1 MENNRQIVGSFNY
14 SRGTAD
20 TFGKPHQDVPLEASA
35 LNSVE
40 TGKVETLNR
49 DLNSQLSRHE
59 DSNRHGSGGAA
70 EGDLAGYI
78 LGEATLEEEKSRL
91 SMRNLPPV
99 YGTKQVEAAF
109 TGIADRVG
117 DDQNGESNP
126 LLDTKGENE
135 IAFNLAKLKEDLKN
149 QAEAISELR
158 KQAWDNTG
166 STVHS

>member
-1 MENNRQIVGSFNY
+1 MENNKQIVGSFNY

-20 TFGKPHQDVPLEASA
+20 TFGKPHQGAPLEATE
-35 LNSVE
+35 LNSVD

-59 DSNRHGSGGAA
+59 DSNKHG
-70 EGDLAGYI
+70 

-117 DDQNGESNP
+117 DGQNGESNP

-135 IAFNLAKLKEDLKN
+135 IAFNLAKLKADLKN